1 MVQYELLYWT
11 IKGRGEIV
19 RVTLA
24 AAGLDF
30 KDTRYT
36 LEEWPSYKNSIPSK
50 AIPVL
55 IIDGTTVL
63 SQSMAIIRYLG
74 RLYGFYGKTVYEEYV
89 IDEVVEC
96 VMHILNALIQLETCT
111 ESLKKKVTERYNEV
125 CERVLEYVE
134 SKLEPGQLYIV
145 GNSVSCRFIRLE
157 ESNHM
162 PIVLE
167 L

>member
-36 LEEWPSYKNSIPSK
+36 LEEWPSYKNS
-50 AIPVL
+50 
-55 IIDGTTVL
+55 
-63 SQSMAIIRYLG
+63 
-74 RLYGFYGKTVYEEYV
+74 FYGKTVYEEYV